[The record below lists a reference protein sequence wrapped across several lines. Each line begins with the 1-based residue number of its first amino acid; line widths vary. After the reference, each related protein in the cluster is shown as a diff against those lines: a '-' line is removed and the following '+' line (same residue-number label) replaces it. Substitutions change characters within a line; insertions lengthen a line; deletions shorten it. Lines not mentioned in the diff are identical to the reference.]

1 MTNSNIII
9 RTCVAIVIVLS
20 ILLAGGA
27 PSEPSTTSIGTSI
40 IQSCQIELEQSS
52 YKIEVC

>member
-1 MTNSNIII
+1 MTNSNIIT

-27 PSEPSTTSIGTSI
+27 PSDPSTMSMGTENVQMQTGS
-40 IQSCQIELEQSS
+40 E
-52 YKIEVC
+52 